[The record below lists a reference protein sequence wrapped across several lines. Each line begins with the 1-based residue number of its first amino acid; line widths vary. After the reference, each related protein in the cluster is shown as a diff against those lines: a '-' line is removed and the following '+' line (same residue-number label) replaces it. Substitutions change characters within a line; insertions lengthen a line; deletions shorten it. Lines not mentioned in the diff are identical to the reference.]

1 MGTPSIQSL
10 LIQALANWYSQIDPS
25 ADHTRLLK
33 ILDVAQDLK
42 VNTSSLFYF
51 YKSPEAYI
59 INIFLSHIEIECS
72 IISLSLSLSPPF
84 PFHPSLSR
92 CYQ

>member
-1 MGTPSIQSL
+1 MGTPPIQSL

-42 VNTSSLFYF
+42 VNILKFLF
-51 YKSPEAYI
+51 
-59 INIFLSHIEIECS
+59 L
-72 IISLSLSLSPPF
+72 
-84 PFHPSLSR
+84 
-92 CYQ
+92 